1 MNHLL
6 ANDPALPQR
15 DLLVDESL
23 MAEYLSRL
31 VTRYG
36 DYGVKRCERLRTK
49 YRVGASLRVLYEVSG
64 SGRSY
69 RIAARAFP
77 RSRQVAKEFTSA
89 REIHAPELNTIF
101 WVFPDDRKITNLA
114 VLTDIPEPLRHIE
127 GREWRESRIVGHVPE
142 KSVTARCLDAEQK
155 IVAYAKVYAGNEG
168 RSVFDAYHEIH
179 TALKSEVVQLRIPRA
194 LSYSEKHRLLLL
206 ESVPGV
212 PLSALRPADRER
224 AYLRLGEAL
233 KKLHRL
239 TPPSSASSSTR
250 MTPDGLTQ
258 AVATI
263 ARVRPEVAGL
273 ARQLTDK
280 LIAQHDQIFAAEPVL
295 LHGDLHPKNVLMADE
310 RLFLLDLDQAATGAA
325 AFDVGGV
332 IAGLYCEA
340 CTGLITARQL
350 ASLINAFLIGYGHDR
365 ESQPSLRWYVAAAL
379 LEERALRAITRIRFG
394 GLEKLPQIL
403 TTAETVLDGGIYAH

>member
-15 DLLVDESL
+15 DLLVDEVL

-31 VTRYG
+31 VARYG
-36 DYGVKRCERLRTK
+36 DFGIKRCERLRTK

-77 RSRQVAKEFTSA
+77 RSRQVANEFTSA

-101 WVFPDDRKITNLA
+101 WVFPHDRKIRNLA
-114 VLTDIPEPLRHIE
+114 VLSDIPEPLHHVE
-127 GREWRESRIVGHVPE
+127 GREWVESRIVGHVPE
-142 KSVTARCLDAEQK
+142 KSVTAQCLGAGQK
-155 IVAYAKVYAGNEG
+155 IIAYAKVYAGEEG
-168 RSVFDAYHEIH
+168 REVYDAYQEIH
-179 TALKSEVVQLRIPRA
+179 TALKSGVVQLRIPRA
-194 LSYSEKHRLLLL
+194 LSYSDSNRLLLL
-206 ESVPGV
+206 EAVPGV
-212 PLSALRPADRER
+212 SLSALRPVDRER
-224 AYLRLGEAL
+224 AYFRLGEAL
-233 KKLHRL
+233 KKLHSI
-239 TPPSSASSSTR
+239 TPPSLAPAATR

-263 ARVRPEVAGL
+263 ARVCPEVADL

-280 LIAQHDQIFAAEPVL
+280 LIAYRDQISESQPVL

-332 IAGLYCEA
+332 IAGLYFEA
-340 CTGLITARQL
+340 CVGLVTKTQL
-350 ASLINAFLIGYGHDR
+350 SSLISAFLTGYRLAR
-365 ESQPSLRWYVAAAL
+365 EWQRSLRWYIAAAL
-379 LEERALRAITRIRFG
+379 LEERALRAVTRIRFG
-394 GLEKLPQIL
+394 GLQKLPQLL
-403 TTAETVLDGGIYAH
+403 TTAETVLDGGTYAN